1 MRRWQRNEDWRWA
14 GMCWAMTTLG
24 CAAARGAATP
34 PVPSQAVTPDGSEGQ
49 SKLVS
54 GQLLSRYRGRFK
66 EGESDHDLES
76 TVDLALQDPEHRWSG
91 AVLARAAYDLDG
103 HESGQDDFFSLQDT
117 YDHRL
122 TAQLF
127 HAYVDVA
134 SRSLGLLRVGRQ
146 PSYETPVTV
155 FFDGVRAELA
165 PQGER
170 RATAGAYAGIG
181 EHLYESS
188 SQGDFVFG
196 TFGSV
201 LVWPGAEL
209 RADWMHLEDERL
221 GAGHEDDLL
230 GLVLGQDILG
240 KDRATRLD
248 LRFTSLEGNG
258 RDVRLT
264 GSHVESDAS
273 FSLQGSFYRL
283 LQTQNQLA
291 APLDPFSDTLFE
303 LFPYT
308 QVGLSATK
316 DWKAFSLLSGLDL
329 RRVDD
334 ADDEGQFNRDFERY
348 YLTGTLPEA
357 LPVVVSLTGEVWR
370 ATDADYDTW
379 GASLSRGFDGGWD
392 VSVGSQYSLY
402 EYDLVTGE
410 ERDHVRTTYLDTRWK
425 ASLAHSWRLRY
436 SFERNDID
444 DYHELWLVYAWNF

>member
-134 SRSLGLLRVGRQ
+134 SRSLGLLPVGRQ
-146 PSYETPVTV
+146 PPYETPVTV

-221 GAGHEDDLL
+221 GNGHEDDLL

-240 KDRATRLD
+240 KDRARRLE
-248 LRFTSLEGNG
+248 LRFASMGGKG
-258 RDVRLT
+258 R
-264 GSHVESDAS
+264 
-273 FSLQGSFYRL
+273 
-283 LQTQNQLA
+283 
-291 APLDPFSDTLFE
+291 
-303 LFPYT
+303 
-308 QVGLSATK
+308 
-316 DWKAFSLLSGLDL
+316 
-329 RRVDD
+329 
-334 ADDEGQFNRDFERY
+334 
-348 YLTGTLPEA
+348 
-357 LPVVVSLTGEVWR
+357 
-370 ATDADYDTW
+370 
-379 GASLSRGFDGGWD
+379 GG
-392 VSVGSQYSLY
+392 
-402 EYDLVTGE
+402 
-410 ERDHVRTTYLDTRWK
+410 
-425 ASLAHSWRLRY
+425 
-436 SFERNDID
+436 
-444 DYHELWLVYAWNF
+444 